1 MPKRRSSTLLESC
14 ESFFL
19 RLLASNVF
27 NVKLSAHQGSHPEVA
42 FPKSLQVRCGT
53 HFKLQSESEVDSLL
67 CVLQNGSSHWQE
79 DFQDRHGFIMGEVC
93 HDRVICGQRPL
104 SRFITRLPFGLF
116 DLVCC
121 QILNSDRAHTLQMLH
136 HGAAAQCSFDLIE

>member
-19 RLLASNVF
+19 HLLASNVF

-116 DLVCC
+116 DFGVLPDTELRPCTLCRCSIMELQLSVPL
-121 QILNSDRAHTLQMLH
+121 IL
-136 HGAAAQCSFDLIE
+136 